1 MEEEKQLSII
11 VNNLQEHVLMYKR
24 LVLQVYLHLNTLEFR
39 YVGKS
44 FASRLY
50 ENKVH
55 CYVATRPEVEGFGSQ
70 GFVGTICSAFLAHV
84 DQVWI
89 GTPDTWNGHWHLLGR
104 DPSNT

>member
-84 DQVWI
+84 DQV
-89 GTPDTWNGHWHLLGR
+89 
-104 DPSNT
+104 